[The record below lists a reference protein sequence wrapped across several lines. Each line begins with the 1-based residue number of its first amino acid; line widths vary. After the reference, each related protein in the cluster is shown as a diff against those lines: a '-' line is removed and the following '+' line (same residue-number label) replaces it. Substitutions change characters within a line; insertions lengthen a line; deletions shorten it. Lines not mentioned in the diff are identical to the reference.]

1 MSESEPRKS
10 AARKSTGST
19 PARKTTKATTAK
31 KTAAK
36 ATQPKSAV
44 AKRAP
49 AKKAATKR
57 TAEKVTAT
65 TSNEEKAVTDIETT
79 AATATTGS
87 TDDIASGTTAKAE
100 SASAIADAN
109 DVSPETATAADIS
122 ADSSAG
128 AKTGSDSERAAAS
141 ASQAGATVEKTAA
154 AGESA
159 SPAGTVTGD
168 DAATEKAT
176 TAPGEASTAATSDA
190 PAPEAIAT
198 REPASQGTAAEKIA
212 ADGIPTVDGDSRPD
226 SADASSPTEAGP
238 AVDEQTA
245 APTTQDA
252 SEKATA
258 TSESSAD
265 AAADGRAGDGERD
278 EIAVHNPAT
287 GEVVGAVPA
296 QSAGEVAAA
305 VRELRLYQ
313 AEWEALG
320 ASGRKKWLLKL
331 QDWLIDHTD
340 RLADVVQSETGK
352 PRVDAL
358 IDSSFAVDLLG
369 YYARRAGKFLAD
381 EHPSPHSPLARVKR
395 LTTAYRPYPVVGVIT
410 PWNFPLAMPALDVI
424 PALAAGA
431 AVLLKPSEVTP
442 LSALE
447 LARGW
452 AEIGAPPVFTVVT
465 GARET
470 GAAVVDSVDYVQF
483 TGSTATGKR
492 IAAACVERLVPY
504 SLELGGKDPAIV
516 LADADID
523 RAAYGVAFGGLF
535 NSGQVCISVE
545 RVYVEAPIYDE
556 FVEKLTA
563 HVRELRQGA
572 DGREPENE
580 LGAMANEAQK
590 AIVARHIQDAIT
602 KGARVL
608 TGGKATGVGT
618 FFEPTVLVE
627 VDHEMACMT
636 EETFGPTLPVMKV
649 ADEAEAIALAN
660 DSIYG
665 LSASVWTGDKSRWE
679 RIARQL
685 NAGAVNINDVFANLF
700 NFALP
705 MGGWQQSGVGARW
718 GGAEGLR
725 KYCRKQAITTP
736 MLPTQQKEPFW
747 FPYSPGKLAF
757 ALSAMRAAGARGMR
771 RLGVLDVINTVGGK
785 GK

>member
-1 MSESEPRKS
+1 MSESEPRKP

-19 PARKTTKATTAK
+19 PARKTTKSTAAKKTTTAK
-31 KTAAK
+31 S
-36 ATQPKSAV
+36 TQP
-44 AKRAP
+44 
-49 AKKAATKR
+49 
-57 TAEKVTAT
+57 
-65 TSNEEKAVTDIETT
+65 
-79 AATATTGS
+79 
-87 TDDIASGTTAKAE
+87 
-100 SASAIADAN
+100 
-109 DVSPETATAADIS
+109 
-122 ADSSAG
+122 
-128 AKTGSDSERAAAS
+128 
-141 ASQAGATVEKTAA
+141 KTAA
-154 AGESA
+154 AKRTPPEKSTPKRAASEKTTNTTTPETGSDVSA
-159 SPAGTVTGD
+159 DSTAEDTAAIASTTAAANTPPENTSVTTDGHS
-168 DAATEKAT
+168 AASNEKAAETNTTSDTPTAKGT
-176 TAPGEASTAATSDA
+176 TADEEVAPQSSAEQSVSAENTTAASGSGVDV
-190 PAPEAIAT
+190 
-198 REPASQGTAAEKIA
+198 AADRRADSGDPGA
-212 ADGIPTVDGDSRPD
+212 ADGDIT
-226 SADASSPTEAGP
+226 
-238 AVDEQTA
+238 
-245 APTTQDA
+245 
-252 SEKATA
+252 
-258 TSESSAD
+258 
-265 AAADGRAGDGERD
+265 
-278 EIAVHNPAT
+278 VHNPAT
-287 GEVVGAVPA
+287 GEVVGTVPA
-296 QSAGEVAAA
+296 QSAAEVAAA

-313 AEWEALG
+313 PEWEAMG
-320 ASGRKKWLLKL
+320 ADGRKKWLLKL
-331 QDWLIDHTD
+331 QDWLIDNTD
-340 RLADVVQSETGK
+340 RLADVVQSETSK

-358 IDSSFAVDLLG
+358 IDPSFAVDLLG

-381 EHPSPHSPLARVKR
+381 EHPSPHSPLGRVKR
-395 LTTAYRPYPVVGVIT
+395 LTTAYRPYPVVGIIT

-452 AEIGAPPVFTVVT
+452 AEIGAPPVFAVVT
-465 GARET
+465 GAGET

-492 IAAACVERLVPY
+492 IATACAERLVPY

-556 FVEKLTA
+556 FVDKLTA

-572 DGREPENE
+572 DGREPEHE

-590 AIVARHIQDAIT
+590 NIVARHVQDAIS

-618 FFEPTVLVE
+618 FFEPTVLVD
-627 VDHEMACMT
+627 VDHEMTCMT

-649 ADEAEAIALAN
+649 ADEAEAVALAN

-665 LSASVWTGDKSRWE
+665 LSASVWTGDKSRGE
-679 RIARQL
+679 RVARQL

-736 MLPTQQKEPFW
+736 ILPTQQKEPFW
-747 FPYSPGKLAF
+747 FPYSSGKLVF

-771 RLGVLDVINTVGGK
+771 RLGVFDVINTVGGK

>member
-1 MSESEPRKS
+1 MSEKLE
-10 AARKSTGST
+10 
-19 PARKTTKATTAK
+19 
-31 KTAAK
+31 
-36 ATQPKSAV
+36 V
-44 AKRAP
+44 
-49 AKKAATKR
+49 
-57 TAEKVTAT
+57 
-65 TSNEEKAVTDIETT
+65 
-79 AATATTGS
+79 
-87 TDDIASGTTAKAE
+87 
-100 SASAIADAN
+100 
-109 DVSPETATAADIS
+109 
-122 ADSSAG
+122 ADSS
-128 AKTGSDSERAAAS
+128 S
-141 ASQAGATVEKTAA
+141 
-154 AGESA
+154 
-159 SPAGTVTGD
+159 
-168 DAATEKAT
+168 
-176 TAPGEASTAATSDA
+176 SDA
-190 PAPEAIAT
+190 T
-198 REPASQGTAAEKIA
+198 GN
-212 ADGIPTVDGDSRPD
+212 
-226 SADASSPTEAGP
+226 
-238 AVDEQTA
+238 EQPGGA
-245 APTTQDA
+245 
-252 SEKATA
+252 
-258 TSESSAD
+258 
-265 AAADGRAGDGERD
+265 ERD
-278 EIAVHNPAT
+278 EIAVRNPAT
-287 GEVVGAVPA
+287 GEVVGSVPA

-331 QDWLIDHTD
+331 QDWLIDNTD
-340 RLADVVQSETGK
+340 QLADVVQSETGK

-395 LTTAYRPYPVVGVIT
+395 LTTVYRPYPVVGVIT

-452 AEIGAPPVFTVVT
+452 AEIGAPPVLTVVT
-465 GARET
+465 GGGET

-492 IAAACVERLVPY
+492 IAAACAERLVPY

-563 HVRELRQGA
+563 HVRDLRQGA

-590 AIVARHIQDAIT
+590 AIVTRHIQDAIT
-602 KGARVL
+602 KGAKVL

-618 FFEPTVLVE
+618 FFEPTVLVD
-627 VDHEMACMT
+627 VDHEMTCMT

-649 ADEAEAIALAN
+649 ADEAEAVALAN

-665 LSASVWTGDKSRWE
+665 LSASVWTGDKSRGE
-679 RIARQL
+679 RVARQL

-747 FPYSPGKLAF
+747 FPYSSGKLVF